1 MATYTVTASQREA
14 NKKNNSSSSGSIG
27 SSKNTVSYDPNVDYA
42 AEIQKA
48 TLAGASQ
55 SVIDS
60 LNAQRNAKIA
70 GENLN
75 YSSLTND
82 DIANYGVPRVE
93 YDSSQ
98 VLGANGG
105 NYDIANPTTKDWS
118 NYASDIDY
126 DARINALKATG
137 ADQATIDALESQK
150 KYAED
155 VRNGVVTPKGYGEGM
170 GYSGSKTMRYTFQL
184 ADGTTKDFSSN
195 ATDYRDA
202 AKLAGIDLNDPNN
215 KLLRSASYSS
225 GSSAYSPKG
234 YGFGVIGG
242 PDDFTTELWV
252 DSAPDRLYDMQNMQL
267 GFLSGRDGI
276 NYLGNYENP
285 SYKGNGIN
293 NAYNKGTQ
301 FAGQGDIMG
310 GYNVNFQYPDGSTL
324 NDVIA
329 AYGQQEFAM
338 PEIQGNFINPSTGA
352 NETYQDILNKYEDA
366 IAQNNAAQN
375 AYYKQQLD
383 LANQQYDDTQ
393 RGNYINYMMAQRNL
407 PAQLQAQGVNGGM
420 AESTRSALE
429 SEYMSNYNQAEIAR
443 HNTSTEINVA
453 AQQAAASNNMQA
465 AEIYAGIAQSM
476 LQYEQAEAHY
486 QQQYQL
492 SLMQMQ
498 QAQTQWEREF
508 AYQQAQDAQAYA
520 LQAQQLAS
528 QERQLAIEYAY
539 QVEDWNTYA
548 QLTGM
553 NTSNMQKKSNS
564 VGSGSKGKSVPATK
578 AYDLLD
584 ILKTKGQD
592 AAFAEMEKW
601 SKLDGYSDASIDAT
615 WEAVKELN
623 GMNYQNIYDTSS
635 EARIY
640 KK

>member
-75 YSSLTND
+75 YGSLTND
-82 DIANYGVPRVE
+82 DITNYGKVSTGSSDGSGRTY
-93 YDSSQ
+93 YDSAQ
-98 VLGANGG
+98 VIGGMDNGT
-105 NYDIANPTTKDWS
+105 YDIAQG
-118 NYASDIDY
+118 
-126 DARINALKATG
+126 TG
-137 ADQATIDALESQK
+137 
-150 KYAED
+150 
-155 VRNGVVTPKGYGEGM
+155 GGYGEGN
-170 GYSGSKTMRYTFQL
+170 GYNNRETAYTWLLPDGSIKTTY
-184 ADGTTKDFSSN
+184 SN
-195 ATDYRDA
+195 ATMYQDA
-202 AKLAGIDLNDPNN
+202 AKLAGINLNSGA
-215 KLLRSASYSS
+215 KLLHSATYGT

-242 PDDFTTELWV
+242 GDDFTTNLYS
-252 DSAPDRLYDMQNMQL
+252 DDKQTGRFYDMQNMQL
-267 GFLSGRDGI
+267 QFLSGRDGI
-276 NYLGNYENP
+276 DYSNP
-285 SYKGNGIN
+285 YAGLAYSGNGMT

-329 AYGQQEFAM
+329 SYGQQEFAM

-393 RGNYINYMMAQRNL
+393 RENYINYMMAQRNL

-429 SEYMSNYNQAEIAR
+429 SDYMSNYNQTEIAR

-476 LQYEQAEAHY
+476 LEYEQAEAHY

-520 LQAQQLAS
+520 LQAQQLAA
-528 QERQLAIEYAY
+528 QEKQLAIEYAY

-623 GMNYQNIYDTSS
+623 GVNYQNIYDTSS